1 MSAKPRLPPL
11 TTFAAAVG
19 AVVRARRERAG
30 FSQADIAGKLG
41 MFQTQWSRYET
52 GRAVMTVEHL
62 AALAS
67 ILGVSPSSLLQEAGD
82 AGRDGGGLTQCDMHD
97 DESS

>member
-30 FSQADIAGKLG
+30 LSQADIADKLNL
-41 MFQTQWSRYET
+41 FPSQWSRYEK
-52 GRAVMTVEHL
+52 GRTVMTVEHL
-62 AALAS
+62 AALVS
-67 ILGVSPSSLLQEAGD
+67 ILGVSASSLLEEAEGF
-82 AGRDGGGLTQCDMHD
+82 GRGGGDLTQCDMHD
-97 DESS
+97 DESC